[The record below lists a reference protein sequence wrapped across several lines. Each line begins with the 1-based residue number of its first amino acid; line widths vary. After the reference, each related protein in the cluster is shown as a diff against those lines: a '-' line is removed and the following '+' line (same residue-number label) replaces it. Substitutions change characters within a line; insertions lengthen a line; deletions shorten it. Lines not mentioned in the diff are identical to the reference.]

1 MHILEQYSLAC
12 GLKINKPYI
21 LDKYFPLPFDKY
33 IAFHAPS
40 KFQSR
45 KYDHWKHV
53 LNLIKPYLDKN
64 NINIVQIGDKD
75 EQLFRDSCFITNG
88 MTDFNQLAYI
98 IKNSILLLG
107 IDSFPVHLAAYYDIP
122 LVGLYCN
129 MYKEHSMPYWGQKQK
144 QKLIESH
151 RNGDKPSYSAFEA
164 EKTIN
169 LINPE
174 EIAKNVLDL
183 LNIKNSINVK
193 SLYFGALSS
202 ESVIEMIPSHPI
214 DISNLNIS
222 HINVRMDRL
231 FNLNTLETQLQI
243 SKCCILTNKKIDLN
257 FIKKH
262 KYNVVKIIFFINKKE
277 FNQKYIEDFRNLNI
291 DYELVYKEENENE
304 LSQLKM
310 EYMDFAHVIK
320 PEAPALN
327 LKWNKNLKLISSKK
341 TLFNKKVY
349 PSLYHADL
357 DVSNKDEKT
366 FSISEEMIK
375 NKLFLEDLNFYYI
388 FQESA

>member
-183 LNIKNSINVK
+183 LNIENSINVK

-231 FNLNTLETQLQI
+231 FNLNTLETQLEI

-291 DYELVYKEENENE
+291 DYELVYKEEDENE